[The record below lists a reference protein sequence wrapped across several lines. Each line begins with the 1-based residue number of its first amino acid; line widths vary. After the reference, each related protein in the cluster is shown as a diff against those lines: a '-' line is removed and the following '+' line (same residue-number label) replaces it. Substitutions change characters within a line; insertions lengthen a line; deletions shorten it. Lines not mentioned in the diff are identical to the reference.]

1 MFQNTFEVAIYFVD
15 AGYNKNKFHLY
26 LENKED
32 NKKSLF
38 IASAESAQELYS
50 KAFET
55 SHKAYRN
62 KTLAFAIKQRNEIEQ
77 QEKLSLGVGRGYLH
91 RGNQD
96 KASFHFR
103 KANTL
108 FKQRSLIENEIVNLL
123 GLNLPQEIVNL
134 NQVQF

>member
-15 AGYNKNKFHLY
+15 SGSNTNKYHLY

-96 KASFHFR
+96 KASFHFS

-123 GLNLPQEIVNL
+123 GLNLTQEIVNL